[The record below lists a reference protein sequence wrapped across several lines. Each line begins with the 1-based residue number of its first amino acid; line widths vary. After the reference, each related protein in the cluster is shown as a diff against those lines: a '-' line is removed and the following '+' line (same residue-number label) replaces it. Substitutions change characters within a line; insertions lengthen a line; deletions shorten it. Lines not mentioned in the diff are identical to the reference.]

1 MWGLCT
7 PGQHS
12 PCVWPS
18 DSTAGRLHCGASWP
32 WRLPPTVIQ
41 WDLLGN
47 LAATEAEDSPA
58 PQKVPPIPKRPCP
71 LASSFLS
78 SVFQRG
84 WRLAAVP
91 QLAADRRKWAWT
103 ATGGTSVSGS
113 RCGRVWRQ
121 VVGPRR
127 TLGGRLVKRGED
139 RTMPGGGT
147 GWFVINRQ
155 GGYFTG
161 VERFSQPPLL
171 WDSYRCPVPLRPFIF

>member
-1 MWGLCT
+1 MALA
-7 PGQHS
+7 P
-12 PCVWPS
+12 
-18 DSTAGRLHCGASWP
+18 AS
-32 WRLPPTVIQ
+32 TVIQ

-47 LAATEAEDSPA
+47 SAATEAEDSPA

-84 WRLAAVP
+84 GRLATVL
-91 QLAADRRKWAWT
+91 QLEADRRKWAWA

-113 RCGRVWRQ
+113 RCGGVWRQ

-127 TLGGRLVKRGED
+127 TLGGCLVKRGED
-139 RTMPGGGT
+139 GTMPGGGT

-161 VERFSQPPLL
+161 VERFS
-171 WDSYRCPVPLRPFIF
+171 RPATPAAGFILMSSTPRAFYFLISEEVYSVTIGL